1 MKKIKLILADDNE
14 NTRSSIKMLLEL
26 DEAMDIVGEAASGE
40 EVLEKV
46 NSLEPEIV
54 IMDVNMPGIDGIE
67 ATRQISL
74 HYPRVFVIII
84 SVNDE
89 LHNFRKA
96 MLAGAKEYLVKPLS
110 PEELNSTVR
119 KVADLNRKS
128 LKLQQNEAEAI
139 GYSQLEEE
147 KRLISVF
154 GTKGGIGKSVLSSNL
169 AVAMARK
176 HKGIGLIDLDVQ
188 FGDIALMMNVSSRKT
203 MAELLQEVDAPG
215 KELLEDYVYERNGV
229 NVLAAPNRPEYA
241 ELVTPRGVRTILELC
256 RQVYNYTF
264 IDTSSF
270 IDERLLTALE
280 MSDLILLLI
289 SLDLPTIKNVKKG
302 LDILRSLQVLSRT
315 RLILNRSSGV
325 AGIEARDVERVLDMK
340 ISAEVPSDGKLL
352 ISSLNQGIPFV
363 KTHPT
368 APISKA
374 IYKILD
380 IISNQ
385 E

>member
-1 MKKIKLILADDNE
+1 MKKIKLLLADDNE

-26 DEAMDIVGEAASGE
+26 DEAMDIVDEAASGE

-67 ATRQISL
+67 ATRHISL
-74 HYPRVFVIII
+74 YYPRVFVIII

-128 LKLQQNEAEAI
+128 LKVQQNKAETI
-139 GYSQLEEE
+139 GHSQVEEE
-147 KRLISVF
+147 KKLVSVF
-154 GTKGGIGKSVLSSNL
+154 GNKGGIGKSVLSSNL

-188 FGDIALMMNVSSRKT
+188 FGDIALMMNLNARKT
-203 MAELLQEVDAPG
+203 IAELLQEVDALG

-229 NVLAAPNRPEYA
+229 NILAAPNRPEYA
-241 ELVTPRGVRTILELC
+241 ELVTPRGVRSILEAC
-256 RQVYNYTF
+256 RQVYHYTF

-280 MSDLILLLI
+280 MSDLILLLV
-289 SLDLPTIKNVKKG
+289 SLDIPTIKNVKKG
-302 LDILRSLQVLSRT
+302 LDILRSLQVLSKT

-340 ISAEVPSDGKLL
+340 ISAEIPSDGKLVV
-352 ISSLNQGIPFV
+352 SSLNQGFPFV
-363 KTHPT
+363 KTHPM
-368 APISKA
+368 APISRAVFKT
-374 IYKILD
+374 LEL
-380 IISNQ
+380 IIKQ